1 MDLAPYVEELRHQLL
16 VTAEAG
22 GPEAVAVAE
31 RLVASLDAA
40 TRLVLLD
47 VLTVAAGEITGD
59 LAPGSVEIRLRG
71 RDPEL
76 VVTSPPADL
85 PPEPAAEPPA
95 ALATDADE
103 GATAR
108 LTLRLPEQTK
118 TRLEEAAARS
128 GLSVNAWLVRA
139 AASALAQE
147 HRDHGTGRRDPA
159 GGQRFTGWAR

>member
-22 GPEAVAVAE
+22 GTEAVAVAE
-31 RLVASLDAA
+31 RLVASLDAT
-40 TRLVLLD
+40 TRLILLD
-47 VLTVAAGEITGD
+47 VLAVAAGEITGD

-95 ALATDADE
+95 ALAADVDE

-118 TRLEEAAARS
+118 TRVEEAAARS

-139 AASALAQE
+139 ITRAL
-147 HRDHGTGRRDPA
+147 DPA
-159 GGQRFTGWAR
+159 PGRASRAQRGPGSRFTGYARG